1 MFQKKSAEIMKY
13 IKEQNK
19 TIRFINACLGLLIM
33 AVSYNLFFLPN
44 GIVYG
49 GMSGL
54 GIIFNNLWG
63 TNPSIVVLIGSG
75 ILLIFSYFMLGK
87 EKTMGSVAGSLI
99 FPLFIEITAPLVT
112 YIDLGQVELLLTVI
126 IGSIISGFGSGM
138 VYKNGYSSGGTD
150 IANQILAKYCKLP
163 ISSAM
168 LFTDGL
174 IILIHLFF
182 FGWFKFIYS
191 VVAIIIFGIVA
202 DKVLIGISQSKAFQI
217 ITSKEEEVKTYILE
231 YLSKGVTVFDVTGGY
246 TGKAQK
252 MLLCAIPT
260 KEYYKVKEGIL
271 KIDPNAFFLV
281 TDAYEVYDKKKKGG
295 SLWN

>member
-1 MFQKKSAEIMKY
+1 MFQKKSSEIMKY

-19 TIRFINACLGLLIM
+19 TVRFINACLGLLIM

-112 YIDLGQVELLLTVI
+112 YIDLGQIELLLTVI

-150 IANQILAKYCKLP
+150 IANQIIAKYCKLP

-246 TGKAQK
+246 SGKAQK

>member
-19 TIRFINACLGLLIM
+19 TIRFINACLGLLVM

>member
-19 TIRFINACLGLLIM
+19 TIRFINACLGLLVM

-87 EKTMGSVAGSLI
+87 EKTIGSVAGSLI

>member
-1 MFQKKSAEIMKY
+1 
-13 IKEQNK
+13 
-19 TIRFINACLGLLIM
+19 M